1 MKRRDAPRI
10 ELACGDFG
18 LRPWGICFPQSNGL
32 SNPFCVKHQTSNI
45 YTANPLYSSSLT
57 LKKLADSPAGR
68 VQSLPFC
75 WSVTGEAQ
83 SPTDSE
89 PTTSAEKQL
98 ALR

>member
-1 MKRRDAPRI
+1 M
-10 ELACGDFG
+10 F
-18 LRPWGICFPQSNGL
+18 
-32 SNPFCVKHQTSNI
+32 

-57 LKKLADSPAGR
+57 LKKFADSPAGR
-68 VQSLPFC
+68 VQSLPLC

-89 PTTSAEKQL
+89 PTTAAENQL

>member
-1 MKRRDAPRI
+1 MRPLCSDSGYPAVWN
-10 ELACGDFG
+10 FG
-18 LRPWGICFPQSNGL
+18 LN
-32 SNPFCVKHQTSNI
+32 T
-45 YTANPLYSSSLT
+45 YSSSLT
-57 LKKLADSPAGR
+57 LKKFADLPAGR

-89 PTTSAEKQL
+89 PTTAAENQL